1 MNIFSGQSDR
11 PVMKNYVVII
21 SEEIFLVVVSDSCY
35 LQNCTFFEK
44 LHFFLQKLHFF
55 RHFDDFLNKDSETTR
70 KLWNAAWTGGPIPR
84 ECASFCCREFLSSSS
99 YFEQSNR
106 QNRDFRKTALF
117 SKTAL
122 FFKNLLLHFF
132 SDFLVHLE
140 GPCDQ
145 HACWLIA
152 VVSAR
157 VHSYSEYLIS
167 GHSAISPGK
176 SCSWR
181 IFEDVQF

>member
-1 MNIFSGQSDR
+1 
-11 PVMKNYVVII
+11 MKNYVVII

-84 ECASFCCREFLSSSS
+84 ECASFGCREFLSSSS

-106 QNRDFRKTALF
+106 QNQDFRKTALF

-122 FFKNLLLHFF
+122 FFKNCTFFRFRGAPGWSVRLARLLAHGSGF
-132 SDFLVHLE
+132 SAGSFVF
-140 GPCDQ
+140 
-145 HACWLIA
+145 
-152 VVSAR
+152 
-157 VHSYSEYLIS
+157 
-167 GHSAISPGK
+167 
-176 SCSWR
+176 R
-181 IFEDVQF
+181 IFDFWAQRDITG